1 LQRCGVEE
9 ILHEVLMKHR
19 LGGSPRAGVSLFPG
33 YRHGDHPLLSSLTA
47 KLRASVSRLLA
58 HQVATAAIITQV
70 PPAVVARLV
79 GVSISAA
86 AQWHYLGASTAE
98 HR

>member
-33 YRHGDHPLLSSLTA
+33 YRHGDHPLFSSLTA

-58 HQVATAAIITQV
+58 RIRS
-70 PPAVVARLV
+70 RLRRSSPRFRLLWSH
-79 GVSISAA
+79 G
-86 AQWHYLGASTAE
+86 
-98 HR
+98 